1 MEHLTSWFIRAR
13 ERYKGLSSGQTMAEY
28 SLILAAV
35 AIAVFIAY
43 QAMGQSINS
52 MVTWNAIDVY
62 LTGS

>member
-1 MEHLTSWFIRAR
+1 MEQLTGWFIRFR
-13 ERYKGLSSGQTMAEY
+13 ERYKELASGQTMAEY

-43 QAMGQSINS
+43 QSMGQAINS
-52 MVTWNAIDVY
+52 MVTWQSIDLY